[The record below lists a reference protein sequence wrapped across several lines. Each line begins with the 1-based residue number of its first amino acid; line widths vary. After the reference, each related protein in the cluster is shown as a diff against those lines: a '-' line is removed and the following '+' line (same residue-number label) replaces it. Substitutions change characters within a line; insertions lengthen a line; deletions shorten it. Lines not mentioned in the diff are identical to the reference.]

1 MTEYDRLTPKRLTP
15 VEGPPEGSAATP
27 VESGLQ
33 ARPASGDESAQG
45 SPTEEAGPQDRNR
58 EGREGAPTN
67 GGMEDL
73 GSLFESTKEIQQRW
87 HDLQAAFVD
96 DPHAALRQARELND
110 EVVSSLASA
119 LDERKHALEQEI
131 SSGDT
136 ERLRIGL
143 RQYHQM
149 LDQILAL

>member
-1 MTEYDRLTPKRLTP
+1 MTASRRTRPRRPGRRTGRARAWRASRRTAGWKVSDRCSR
-15 VEGPPEGSAATP
+15 G
-27 VESGLQ
+27 Q
-33 ARPASGDESAQG
+33 R
-45 SPTEEAGPQDRNR
+45 TEE
-58 EGREGAPTN
+58 
-67 GGMEDL
+67 
-73 GSLFESTKEIQQRW
+73 IQRRW

-110 EVVSSLASA
+110 EVVGSLASP
-119 LDERKHALEQEI
+119 LDERKHALEREI

-149 LDQILAL
+149 LDQFLAL